1 MYMIQ
6 WCYAMGSMMV
16 KFMALMGHRIG
27 DLGVEGF
34 T

>member
-6 WCYAMGSMMV
+6 WCYAIGIVIV
-16 KFMALMGHRIG
+16 KFRAVVGHRIG